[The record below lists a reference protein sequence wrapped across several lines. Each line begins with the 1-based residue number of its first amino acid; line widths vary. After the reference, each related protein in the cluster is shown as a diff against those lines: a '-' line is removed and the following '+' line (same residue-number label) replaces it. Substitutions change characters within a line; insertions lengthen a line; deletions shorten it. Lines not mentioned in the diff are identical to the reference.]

1 MKVLVICHF
10 YNEEY
15 LLPFW
20 LDHHTKLFDHG
31 IMINNGSTDRS
42 VEIIKEYAPDWKI
55 IDSKLNSFDA
65 LALDCIVQQ
74 QEMTWNGWK
83 ICLNVSE
90 FITNDLRRVIED
102 AERKNIYALETKPFI
117 MFDPNENIE
126 LIASVP
132 LLVQKPFG
140 FYDNA
145 LYDFLMRDQ
154 KLRKLFHLLLFK
166 KGSYKRRARLLHR
179 HLLGGYSP
187 GRHNWFH
194 KSCRN
199 DDLKMYW
206 YGFSPST
213 KDFVKRKL
221 SFGETL
227 PDEQQSL
234 GRYHNIDRNK
244 LKIIFLIHKVFFKIF
259 GTKLDD

>member
-1 MKVLVICHF
+1 MKILLICHF

-20 LDHHTKLFDHG
+20 LKHHTKLFDHG

-42 VEIIKEYAPDWKI
+42 AEIIKEYAPNWEI
-55 IDSKLNSFDA
+55 IDSNLKSFDA
-65 LALDCIVQQ
+65 LGLDCIVQQ

-90 FITNDLRRVIED
+90 FITNDLRRIVTD
-102 AERKNIYALETKPFI
+102 AERKNIFALETNPFI
-117 MFDPNENIE
+117 MFDPHENTE
-126 LIASVP
+126 LISSAP
-132 LLVQKPFG
+132 LLLQKPYG
-140 FYDNA
+140 FHDNA
-145 LYDFLMRDQ
+145 IYDFLVRDQ
-154 KLRKLFHLLLFK
+154 KLRKLIHILFLK

-194 KSCRN
+194 ESYRN

-206 YGFSPST
+206 FGFSPNT
-213 KDFVKRKL
+213 QAFLNRKL

-227 PDEQQSL
+227 PVDQISL
-234 GRYHNIDRNK
+234 GKYHKTDGRKLGID
-244 LKIIFLIHKVFFKIF
+244 FFIHKVFFKIF
-259 GTKLDD
+259 GKKLSD